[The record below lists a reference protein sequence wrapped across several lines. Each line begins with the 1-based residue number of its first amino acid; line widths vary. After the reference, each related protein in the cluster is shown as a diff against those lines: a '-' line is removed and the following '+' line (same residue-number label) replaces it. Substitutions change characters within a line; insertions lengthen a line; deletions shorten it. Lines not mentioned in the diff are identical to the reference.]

1 LRQPSLAIALG
12 ALLAAAATPAL
23 AQYENA
29 SRAAPPP
36 RATTSDEAQQ
46 QQPAQKTSGPQPSK
60 KALKPIIELQTAV
73 KAKDTANIPAK
84 LAAAQAAATTK
95 EDRYLIG
102 RLQLEAAAAAKDN
115 AGISAAID
123 AIAGSGL
130 APQTQVG
137 ELYKGL
143 GGSYYNAKQYDQ
155 AIAAFNR
162 AVQLN
167 TADYESLDLIA
178 QSQLAAGHK
187 ADAATAYLR
196 DIKARSAA
204 GQKASEDLYKNA
216 VQLAYEAQSPT
227 APDLA
232 REWVAAYPSPKAWHD
247 SVAIYR
253 ALNRPDTEGTL
264 DLLRLL
270 SATGGL
276 TTPGDYAL
284 LIEATAEQNNYN
296 EAQAMLD
303 AGIAAKVVNPA
314 NADFRQMIT
323 VLKAKNKATPA
334 DLEAAVKMGP
344 TPANLL
350 RIGDRYYGMG
360 NYAKAA
366 EIYRSVLTKP
376 GADKEVANLHLGM
389 ALARAGDKAGAT
401 AALNAVTGPRA
412 GVAKYWLLYVQQH
425 A

>member
-12 ALLAAAATPAL
+12 TLLASAAAPAL

-29 SRAAPPP
+29 SRAAPPSH
-36 RATTSDEAQQ
+36 ATTEDQAKQE
-46 QQPAQKTSGPQPSK
+46 QPAQKASGPQPSK
-60 KALKPIIELQTAV
+60 KALKAIIDLQNAV

-84 LAAAQAAATTK
+84 VAAAQAVATTK
-95 EDRYLIG
+95 EDHYLIA
-102 RLQLEAAAAAKDN
+102 RLQLEAAVAASDN
-115 AGISAAID
+115 AGISSAID
-123 AIAGSGL
+123 AISASGL
-130 APQTQVG
+130 APQAEIG
-137 ELYKGL
+137 KLYKGL
-143 GGSYYNAKQYDQ
+143 GGSFYNAKQYDE

-162 AVQLN
+162 AISIN
-167 TADYESLDLIA
+167 PTDFETMDLIA
-178 QSQLAAGHK
+178 QSQFAAGHK
-187 ADAATAYLR
+187 VEAANAFMR
-196 DIKARSAA
+196 SIKARTAA
-204 GQKASEDLYKNA
+204 GQKAPEELYKNA

-232 REWVAAYPSPKAWHD
+232 REWVTAYPSPKAWHD

-253 ALNRPDTEGTL
+253 ALSHPDTEGTL

-270 SATGGL
+270 SAAGALNTS
-276 TTPGDYAL
+276 GDYAL
-284 LIEATAEQNNYN
+284 FIEATADQNNYN
-296 EAQAMLD
+296 EAQAIYD
-303 AGIAAKVVNPA
+303 AGIAAKVINPA
-314 NADFRQMIT
+314 DSNFRQIST
-323 VLKAKNKATPA
+323 VLKAKNKATAA
-334 DLEAAVKMGP
+334 DLEAAVKMSP

-366 EIYRSVLTKP
+366 DIYRDVMNKP
-376 GADKEVANLHLGM
+376 GADKELANLHLGM

-412 GVAKYWLLYVQQH
+412 GIAKYWLLYVQQH

>member
-1 LRQPSLAIALG
+1 MRQPSFAIALG

-36 RATTSDEAQQ
+36 GTTTENQAQ
-46 QQPAQKTSGPQPSK
+46 PEQKGSGPQPSK
-60 KALKPIIELQTAV
+60 RALKAIIDLQNAV
-73 KAKDTANIPAK
+73 KAKDTASIPAK
-84 LAAAQAAATTK
+84 LAAAQAVATSK

-102 RLQLEAAAAAKDN
+102 RLQLQAAVAAHDN
-115 AGISAAID
+115 ASSAAAID
-123 AIAGSGL
+123 AIAASGL
-130 APQTQVG
+130 AGQSDVAQ
-137 ELYKGL
+137 LYKGL
-143 GGSYYNAKQYDQ
+143 GGAFYNAKQYDQ

-162 AVQLN
+162 SASIN
-167 TADYESLDLIA
+167 PSDYELLDLIA
-178 QSQLAAGHK
+178 QSNLAAGHK
-187 ADAATAYLR
+187 AEAATAYLR
-196 DIKARSAA
+196 DIKARAAA
-204 GQKASEDLYKNA
+204 GQKAPEDLYKNA
-216 VQLAYEAQSPT
+216 VQLAYEAQSPS

-232 REWVAAYPSPKAWHD
+232 REWVAAYPSAKAWHD

-253 ALNRPDTEGTL
+253 ALNHPDTEGTL

-270 SATGGL
+270 SATGAL
-276 TTPGDYAL
+276 TTAGDYAL
-284 LIEATAEQNNYN
+284 YTEATAEQNNYN
-296 EAQAMLD
+296 EAQAVLD
-303 AGIAAKVVNPA
+303 AGIAAKVVNPT
-314 NADFRQMIT
+314 NADFRQMLT

-334 DLEAAVKMGP
+334 DLEAAIKMGP
-344 TPANLL
+344 TAANLL

-360 NYAKAA
+360 EYAKAA
-366 EIYRSVLTKP
+366 QVYRDVMTKP
-376 GADKEVANLHLGM
+376 GADKELANLHLGM